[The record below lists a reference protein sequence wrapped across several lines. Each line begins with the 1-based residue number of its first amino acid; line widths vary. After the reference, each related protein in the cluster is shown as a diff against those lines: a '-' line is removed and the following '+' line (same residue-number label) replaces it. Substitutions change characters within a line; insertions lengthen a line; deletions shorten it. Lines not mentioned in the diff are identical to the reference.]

1 MPSPPTWQ
9 PLTLSSVLSTA
20 CEPGFAQLLARANT
34 ASVGN
39 LTLIEGHNISV
50 AELVDDVLTCG
61 QKPGI
66 SSNLVGLLGLDD
78 VFARTAETLQV
89 RREYADS

>member
-1 MPSPPTWQ
+1 MTHPRAWQ

-20 CEPGFAQLLARANT
+20 CEPNFAQLLVRANT
-34 ASVGN
+34 ATVAN

-50 AELVDDVLTCG
+50 AQLVDDVISCG
-61 QKPGI
+61 QRPGV

-78 VFARTAETLQV
+78 VFARTAETGQASEP
-89 RREYADS
+89 RTEP